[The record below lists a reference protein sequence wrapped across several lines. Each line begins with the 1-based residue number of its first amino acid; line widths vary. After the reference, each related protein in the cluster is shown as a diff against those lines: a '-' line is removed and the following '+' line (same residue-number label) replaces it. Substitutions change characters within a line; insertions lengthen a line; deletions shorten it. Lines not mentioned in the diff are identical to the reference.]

1 MNTLTKTLLSVAVA
15 ATLAAC
21 GGGGYG
27 GGGGNNPPPPPPVTL
42 ADGQFVLERF
52 DGLGVSSTG
61 ANDATTDAAGK
72 FKFVVGQDVRLFVG
86 TGANKL
92 TIGTITPTAVNGGV
106 AAVGVQDLKEVANDN
121 DQALGNILVFL
132 RALDAD
138 GDPTNGVKIDAA
150 ANTAVAA
157 AVTGGRTVNFN
168 VTAAAF
174 KQDPVIVGILTALNN
189 RQLGDAATAL
199 ADFSELFPQS
209 RTSSIAL
216 TSDNTRVVVVN
227 RQKSTASVIRV
238 RAQTGA
244 DVAEKLAE
252 VPVGGDSRYVAISPD
267 DKRAFVTSA
276 ITGEMT
282 VIDLT
287 LATPAAVGTPV
298 KVGIEPRGIAIT
310 PNGTYAFIANHT
322 VGEVTVVRLST
333 LEVVR
338 SIKTGGNPQ
347 AVAVTNDG
355 DKNDLD
361 EQVYVTRMY
370 GEVIDNAKRP
380 DGFDDAKRGV
390 VDTFKV
396 GAAVDGTAKAAQLYL
411 EPFNSG
417 FFADRRQFCQGTRD
431 ELEDAGQVIF
441 FNSGKDAAANGGGN
455 DAPPDATSD
464 RLDNNVFCPDA
475 SGNSTDISVDGPIQK
490 VAAKVYPNQLHSALI
505 RGRNLYLPNIGASPE
520 PPVNFNTNVQ
530 GLVGVIN
537 RPAGSEDKALTLNLN
552 VQVAKERK
560 VEGDEALNTLDRLFL
575 NDLVAV
581 DADRAGRNFLFVSRG
596 GNYVLR
602 AGLDQ
607 QSKLNILDTGTP
619 PKAVRIQTGNMPSGV
634 VMSPDGTRAYVNN
647 EINLSITA
655 LNLANNTVIGPRDI
669 ASSEPFP
676 LDSLTHR
683 NLVGK
688 LVFFTALGVPDVMN
702 TGGDAN
708 FDIPLRDIDP
718 LKHRGKASDNAWSS
732 CASCHDDGRT
742 DNVTWIFET
751 GPRQT
756 IGLDGTFTHDVQG
769 EARLADSRALN
780 WSAVRSSNTDFNNNA
795 RGIQGG
801 KGFATDVNGVDRSGL
816 VFNHGPVFGISDSL
830 DALQQWAT
838 TVRALKVPKPANG
851 TDDPQGRQVFAD
863 NCASCHGGAKWTK
876 SQATQPTQDLG
887 TQLYALGEVGG
898 RKAAFI
904 ENPIGAKFFDGPN
917 EANGVKAFDFAS
929 PLDGLQTAG
938 PQLVKIVRP
947 KGTLTLLDDVG
958 TFDGANPLEIRGAA
972 AVGAPPVGG
981 VGPGLQSTQ
990 GFGAFGAA
998 GFNSPSLLGLSAS
1011 APYFHDGSALTLE
1024 AVLAKHKL
1032 VGGQTIEQKIPD
1044 AADRAKL
1051 LEFIRSIDDDT
1062 LPFSSAADEF
1072 LDIE

>member
-1 MNTLTKTLLSVAVA
+1 MGDIAVTNEVPVSRTSRLERFLLPLTVTFA
-15 ATLAAC
+15 LAAC
-21 GGGGYG
+21 GGGGG
-27 GGGGNNPPPPPPVTL
+27 GGGGGGQQQPTPPPQAQI
-42 ADGQFVLERF
+42 ADGQLTPEKIQ
-52 DGLGVSSTG
+52 GLGFT
-61 ANDATTDAAGK
+61 AAGASAGSTNADGR
-72 FKFVVGQDVRLFVG
+72 FQFVVGQPLEFFLGNANNRL
-86 TGANKL
+86 K
-92 TIGTITPTAVNGGV
+92 IGTVTLTPVAGGV
-106 AAVGVQDLKEVANDN
+106 ATTSLQNLAEVQN
-121 DQALGNILVFL
+121 DQDQYLGNLLALLV
-132 RALDAD
+132 ALDANANPLD
-138 GDPTNGVKIDAA
+138 GISIDAA
-150 ANTAVAA
+150 TNTAVST
-157 AVTGGRTVNFN
+157 AVAGKTVNFN
-168 VTAAAF
+168 QAADAF
-174 KQDPVIVGILTALNN
+174 KADPVIAALLTALN
-189 RQLGDAATAL
+189 RQLGDAKTAL
-199 ADFSELFPQS
+199 ADYTELFPQS

-227 RQKSTASVIRV
+227 RQKSTASVLRV
-238 RAQTGA
+238 RAQNGA
-244 DVAEKLAE
+244 DVAEKLSE

-276 ITGEMT
+276 ITGDMT

-287 LATPAAVGTPV
+287 LATPAAVGTPI
-298 KVGIEPRGIAIT
+298 KVGLEPRGIAIT
-310 PNGTYAFIANHT
+310 PNGTYAFIANYT

-347 AVAVTNDG
+347 AVAITNDG

-361 EQVYVTRMY
+361 EQVYVTRMFS
-370 GEVIDNAKRP
+370 EVIDPARP
-380 DGFDDAKRGV
+380 DGFDDAKQGV
-390 VDTFKV
+390 IDTFKV
-396 GAAVDGTAKAAQLYL
+396 GAAVDGSAQAEQLYL
-411 EPFNSG
+411 KPFNSG

-431 ELEDAGQVIF
+431 ALENAGQVIF
-441 FNSGKDAAANGGGN
+441 FNSGKNADKN
-455 DAPPDATSD
+455 APGD
-464 RLDNNVFCPDA
+464 RLDNNIFCPDA
-475 SGNSTDISVDGPIQK
+475 SGDSTDITVDGPIQK
-490 VAAKVYPNQLHSALI
+490 VAAKVYPNMLHSALI
-505 RGRNLYLPNIGASPE
+505 RGRNLYLPNVGASPE

-537 RPAGSEDKALTLNLN
+537 RPSGLEDDALTLNLN
-552 VQVAKERK
+552 AQVAKERK
-560 VEGDEALNTLDRLFL
+560 VEGAEAFETLDRLFL

-607 QSKLNILDTGTP
+607 QFKLNILDAGAP
-619 PKAVRIQTGNMPSGV
+619 PKAARIQTGNMPTGV
-634 VMSPDGTRAYVNN
+634 VMSSDGARAYVNN

-655 LNLANNTVIGPRDI
+655 LNLADNTVIGPRDI
-669 ASSEPFP
+669 ESSEPLP
-676 LDSLTHR
+676 LNSLAHR

-702 TGGDAN
+702 TQGDAN

-751 GPRQT
+751 GPRQS

-838 TVRALKVPKPANG
+838 TVRALIVPDVA
-851 TDDPQGRQVFAD
+851 DDTKGREVFAA

-876 SQATQPTQDLG
+876 SQATQPTQSLE
-887 TQLYALGEVGG
+887 TQLYALGLVNG
-898 RKAAFI
+898 RPAAFL

-917 EANGVKAFDFAS
+917 DANGVKPFDFISAQN
-929 PLDGLQTAG
+929 GLQAIG
-938 PQLVKIVRP
+938 PQLQSVVRP
-947 KGTLTLLDDVG
+947 GKTLKFLDDVG
-958 TFDGANPLEIRGAA
+958 TFDPANPLEIRGAA
-972 AVGAPPVGG
+972 AVGAPQVNGQ
-981 VGPGLQSTQ
+981 GPGVQSTQ

-1024 AVLAKHKL
+1024 EVMARHELDND
-1032 VGGQTIEQKIPD
+1032 QTIAERIS
-1044 AADRAKL
+1044 AADLAKL
-1051 LEFIRSIDDDT
+1051 LEFIRSIDDAT
-1062 LPFSSAADEF
+1062 QPFTSAADEF
-1072 LDIE
+1072 LGNP